1 MSAEFVAEEG
11 VLRGLILSLD
21 NGEEW
26 SFGCDPTLATLVLE
40 DPKVARKHLVCRK
53 TSDGYVIENLS
64 DKNPTLLNGNPFTG
78 SKLLKEG
85 DVVTIG
91 GTVFHFYP
99 EGLGPVY
106 AFEPEYAF
114 ESEESFLGDYPS
126 DDEQQAPEEEA
137 SKEEEVSEEEA
148 ISGEKEQAPEEMLE
162 PLPEESVEEEIAP
175 EEMSHP
181 LEEEIVPIGLE
192 HEEQILRPELPQEN
206 VEIPPEEMEMRDEE
220 PFMAPLTEEEELER
234 EEIFREVD
242 EPPFTIDLTPTT
254 RFVIKVIAGPNTGAE
269 FALDYD
275 HHYLIG
281 TDPTTCDL
289 IFNDLSVSREHARLS
304 VNKEGEILIEDLNS
318 RNGVVVDKE
327 RITTPKRLLA
337 NAVVALG
344 TSAFLL
350 IDREA
355 PAETIMAP
363 LFEAPPPEE
372 EAKEEVIEEEP
383 APAVAAVAA
392 HPRPKVGGGTLILAL
407 FVAGLAVLFGI
418 GLVSLMQTKEVPVQ
432 KEDYLAQIQD
442 VLKDFPAVRYTY
454 NPTSGKLFL
463 MGHVQTAVQL
473 NELLYKLKGL
483 VYLRGVENNIVNDE
497 AVWQEMNI
505 LLSKMPEFKGVSM
518 HSPQAGVFVISG
530 YLKTEAQAADLID
543 YLNVNFNYLNL
554 LQNRVVVEQQI
565 SDEISSDLIQHG
577 FGAVTVV
584 FSTGDLLLTG
594 YVNSTQMY
602 QYENLVTSFDKIPGV
617 RSVKNYVVAVS
628 PEQGVIDLNKRFP
641 GKYRVTGFSKHGDV
655 NINVVIN
662 GRILTRGDQVD
673 DMTITSIQPHTI
685 FLEKEGLKYKI
696 EYNK

>member
-21 NGEEW
+21 KGEEW
-26 SFGCDPTLATLVLE
+26 SIGRDPTLATLVLE
-40 DPKVARKHLVCRK
+40 DPKVARKHLICCK
-53 TSDGYVIENLS
+53 TADGYVIENLS
-64 DKNPTLLNGNPFTG
+64 DKNPALLNGVRFTG
-78 SKLLKEG
+78 SQLLKEG
-85 DVVTIG
+85 DAVSIG
-91 GTVFHFYP
+91 DTVFHFYP
-99 EGLGPVY
+99 EGIGDLY

-114 ESEESFLGDYPS
+114 ESEESFLSPFS
-126 DDEQQAPEEEA
+126 DEEKQNPEGESVSDEKSGPEQMAPFEEEA
-137 SKEEEVSEEEA
+137 PESEPEPE
-148 ISGEKEQAPEEMLE
+148 GEI
-162 PLPEESVEEEIAP
+162 LPP
-175 EEMSHP
+175 
-181 LEEEIVPIGLE
+181 
-192 HEEQILRPELPQEN
+192 QLPQEN
-206 VEIPPEEMEMRDEE
+206 VEIPPEEMEIRDEE

-234 EEIFREVD
+234 EEIFREVE

-304 VNKEGEILIEDLNS
+304 VNNEGEILIEDLNS

-327 RITTPKRLLA
+327 RITTPKRLSS

-355 PAETIMAP
+355 PAETIVAP
-363 LFEAPPPEE
+363 LFEAPPVEE
-372 EAKEEVIEEEP
+372 EKEEVDEEESVSPIP
-383 APAVAAVAA
+383 ARSTP
-392 HPRPKVGGGTLILAL
+392 PRPKVGGGTLILAL

-432 KEDYLAQIQD
+432 KEDYVAQIQNI
-442 VLKDFPAVRYTY
+442 LKDFPAVRYTY
-454 NPTSGKLFL
+454 NSTTGKLFL

-483 VYLRGVENNIVNDE
+483 LYLRGLENNIVNDE

-565 SDEISSDLIQHG
+565 ADEISSELIQHG
-577 FGAVTVV
+577 YGAVTVV

-594 YVNSTQMY
+594 YVNSTQVY
-602 QYENLVTSFDKIPGV
+602 EYENLVASFDKVPGV
-617 RSVKNYVVAVS
+617 RSVKNFVVAIS
-628 PEQGVIDLNKRFP
+628 PEQGVIDLNKRYP

-662 GRILTRGDQVD
+662 GRILTRGDQID
-673 DMTITSIQPHTI
+673 EMTITSIQPHTI